1 MPITEVLTHPEALTL
16 TVIADFT
23 VPPRRLWDAYADPR
37 HIEKFWG
44 PVEWPAT
51 FLRHDVE
58 PGGYS
63 KYCMTGPDGDRSCG
77 YWEWNAVD
85 APHSFE
91 VRDGFAHDDG
101 TPNTDMPQ
109 MRMTFEFAESALG
122 SRLTTTT
129 FFNSLEELEQL
140 RDMGMVEG
148 LRSAM
153 SQIDAVVED
162 SDLFAA
168 DRGTDMQL
176 IGDNQARTS
185 RIVRGTQEEVWQAHH
200 DPDLL
205 RRWQLGPDGWA
216 MPICE
221 VGAEVGQR
229 HRTGWEE
236 TASGEQFG
244 FTGVVKEFSPPYRS
258 VTTESMWTPDDP
270 DAANSA
276 VTLNE
281 LTLTPVDG
289 GTLVSLLITYPDA
302 ATREMILGTGMVAGM
317 ETSYARLDRELAG
330 A

>member
-1 MPITEVLTHPEALTL
+1 MPIAEVLTDPEALTL

-23 VPPRRLWDAYADPR
+23 VPLRRVWDAYADPR
-37 HIEKFWG
+37 QIEKFWG

-63 KYCMTGPDGDRSCG
+63 KYCMTGPDGERSCG
-77 YWEWNAVD
+77 YWEWTAVD
-85 APHSFE
+85 APRSFE

-101 TPNTDMPQ
+101 TPNADMPQ

-129 FFNSLEELEQL
+129 CFNSLEEMEQL
-140 RDMGMVEG
+140 QEMGMAEG
-148 LRSAM
+148 MRSAM
-153 SQIDAVVED
+153 SQVDAVVED
-162 SDLFAA
+162 AASFAA
-168 DRGTDMQL
+168 TRGTDLQL
-176 IGDNQARTS
+176 IGETQARTS
-185 RIVRGTQEEVWQAHH
+185 RIVRGTREQVWQAHH

-205 RRWQLGPDGWA
+205 RRWQLG
-216 MPICE
+216 
-221 VGAEVGQR
+221 
-229 HRTGWEE
+229 
-236 TASGEQFG
+236 
-244 FTGVVKEFSPPYRS
+244 
-258 VTTESMWTPDDP
+258 PDDP